1 MITIRRLMTL
11 AALAGML
18 TAGAP
23 LFAQR
28 GRGVPNLPPQSRVPE
43 GRFPGFPP
51 NAGVGQ
57 PADVGRP
64 ATLPP
69 DQANPRASEGG
80 AIPDQP
86 LGAAPTVAD
95 QLGRNERLS
104 TRLAEMLGVGDTGL
118 TTEPDGFR
126 NLGLFVATVNVSSHV
141 EGTTFDGLKA
151 AMLDDGMSL
160 GEAIQAETAMSA
172 DDATEAAEDATEEAT
187 EIIEETS

>member
-1 MITIRRLMTL
+1 MITIRRIMTL
-11 AALAGML
+11 TALAGML

-28 GRGVPNLPPQSRVPE
+28 GRGVPNLPPQSRVPA

-57 PADVGRP
+57 PADVGQP
-64 ATLPP
+64 TTLPP

-80 AIPDQP
+80 TIPDQP
-86 LGAAPTVAD
+86 LAGAPTTGD
-95 QLGRNERLS
+95 QLSRNTRLS
-104 TRLAEMLGVGDTGL
+104 ARLAEMLGVAETGL
-118 TTEPDGFR
+118 TTEPDGFG

-160 GEAIQAETAMSA
+160 GEAIQAETALSES
-172 DDATEAAEDATEEAT
+172 EAAEAAEEATEEAT